1 MKKMM
6 SFAII
11 TGLFIL
17 GIWFSETKPRIMG
30 RQPVP
35 TEFNENK
42 SKRKDF
48 KNQRK
53 EYIKNMHRAHPDVD
67 WVKMDAES
75 RKIRT
80 DKVRKLR
87 EELSLSRDDGLLNNQ
102 FEQISRDLSGV
113 WNERGSNNLSG
124 RIRTSEI
131 DWENELIYCASSGG
145 NIWRGSLEG
154 ENWTSL
160 NDYMQITG
168 ITMLRV
174 VYFENTRRLLIGS
187 GEHFYYTDDD
197 GVTLE
202 ESTGLEFLSGYGS
215 LKRSVVRENDNE
227 IFLLVNEGSG
237 SWNEVAAIY
246 QSIDFGQS
254 FTKILTL
261 DYSAGLSSSQGSG
274 HFDIWTPRYF
284 DGDVYLLNDNDFYR
298 VTENDGLEFVG
309 VIPASDIGDNLLT
322 GGMGTNYPFFYAHV
336 NGRIYHSQN
345 GGSTWIDKGNSPQWY
360 FSINSFNSSNINREN
375 IYWGGMESFRS
386 TNSGS
391 NWTLVNNWWDYYG
404 SEETKLHA
412 DIPEI
417 RFFLDSEYNEVAL
430 IGTDGGLYFSDD
442 GLQTVQNLSMS
453 GLGVSQYYSTYTKKT
468 EPFHLYAGAQ
478 DQGFQRSLYP
488 EDEVLNFE
496 QSISGD
502 YGHLVSGDGGETIW
516 CNYPGFTMY
525 YPNPLTNTGGETIDF
540 PGSGH
545 LWLAPLMAD
554 PYDGTK
560 AYLGGGGL
568 SGGNH
573 LFHLSMGGWS
583 LSYEEESYSFNGTV
597 SAMAFSPLEPE
608 HRYVLTSGG
617 SFYHS
622 SDDGINWQKTIGF
635 NGPSSHY
642 FYGSTIW
649 ASENTPEKLII
660 GGSGY
665 SNSPVYISYNHGASF
680 EPLNDGLPNT
690 LVYKLTGTPND
701 QYFFAATEVGPYVY
715 ISDDDNWSDLSGIS
729 APDQTYW
736 TVEYIP
742 ELNTARFAT
751 YGRGIWDFVLELNS
765 EISGDVNF
773 DEMVNIQDI
782 ILLVNFVLGIEEPTS
797 PQLSAGDINGDDFLN
812 IQDII
817 ATINIILYR

>member
-1 MKKMM
+1 M
-6 SFAII
+6 
-11 TGLFIL
+11 
-17 GIWFSETKPRIMG
+17 ETNSPIKG
-30 RQPVP
+30 VQPVP
-35 TEFNENK
+35 TEIVEKK

-48 KNQRK
+48 KQHRK
-53 EYIKNMHRAHPDVD
+53 EYMQQMHQAHPDTD
-67 WVKMDAES
+67 WKKMDVDT
-75 RKIRT
+75 RKMRT
-80 DKVRKLR
+80 DNVRKLR
-87 EELSLSRDDGLLNNQ
+87 EKLSLSRDGSLINNQ
-102 FEQISRDLSGV
+102 VEQISRDLNGV

-174 VYFENTRRLLIGS
+174 VNFDNTRRLLIGS
-187 GEHFYYTDDD
+187 GGYFYFTDDD
-197 GVTLE
+197 GGTLE
-202 ESTGLEFLSGYGS
+202 QSTGLDFLSDWGS
-215 LKRSVVRENDNE
+215 VKRTIVKESDGAVYLLANIWQNDGWHE
-227 IFLLVNEGSG
+227 VGAIFKSTNHGE
-237 SWNEVAAIY
+237 
-246 QSIDFGQS
+246 S
-254 FTKILTL
+254 FTKIITL
-261 DYSAGLSSSQGSG
+261 NSSVGIPNLEGSN
-274 HFDIWTPRYF
+274 HYDIWTPRYF
-284 DGDVYLLNDNDFYR
+284 EGDIYLLHNDEFYR
-298 VTENDGLEFVG
+298 ITEDDELEFVAY
-309 VIPASDIGDNLLT
+309 IPATGSGENLLT
-322 GGMGTNYPFFYAHV
+322 GGMGSNYPFLYAHV
-336 NGRIYHSQN
+336 GTRIYHSQN
-345 GGSTWIDKGNSPQWY
+345 GGVSWIDKGERPQWW
-360 FSINSFNSSNINREN
+360 FTLNSFNSSNTNREH
-375 IYWGGMESFRS
+375 IYWGGMEAFRS

-404 SEETKLHA
+404 SEATKLHA

-417 RFFLDSEYNEVAL
+417 RFFLDQEYNEVAL
-430 IGTDGGLYFSDD
+430 IGTDGGLYFSDN

-453 GLGVSQYYSTYTKKT
+453 GLGVGQYYSTYTKKT
-468 EPFHLYAGAQ
+468 EPYHLYAGAQ
-478 DQGFQRSLYP
+478 DQGFQRSLHP
-488 EDEVLNFE
+488 GVGILNFE

-525 YPNPLTNTGGETIDF
+525 YPDPMTNGGGETLDF

-597 SAMAFSPLEPE
+597 SAMAFSSLEPE
-608 HRYVLTSGG
+608 HRYVLTSQG

-622 SDDGINWQKTIGF
+622 SNNGNLWQLSNGFDG
-635 NGPSSHY
+635 PDAHY

-649 ASENTPEKLII
+649 ASENAPGKLII

-665 SNSPVYISYNHGASF
+665 SNSPVYISYDHGVNF
-680 EPLNDGLPNT
+680 EVLNNGLPNT
-690 LVYKLTGTPND
+690 LVYKLAGTPND
-701 QYFFAATEVGPYVY
+701 QSFFAATEVGPYVY
-715 ISDDDNWSDLSGIS
+715 ISDDEGWTDLSGIS

-751 YGRGIWDFVLELNS
+751 YGRGIWDFVLDLNS
-765 EISGDVNF
+765 VIPGDINF
-773 DEMVNIQDI
+773 DETVNIQDV
-782 ILLVNFVLGIEEPTS
+782 ILLVNFVLGIDDPDDS
-797 PQLSAGDINGDDFLN
+797 QFSAGDVNGDDILN

-817 ATINIILYR
+817 STINIILDR

>member
-1 MKKMM
+1 M

-375 IYWGGMESFRS
+375 IYWG
-386 TNSGS
+386 
-391 NWTLVNNWWDYYG
+391 V
-404 SEETKLHA
+404 
-412 DIPEI
+412 
-417 RFFLDSEYNEVAL
+417 
-430 IGTDGGLYFSDD
+430 IG
-442 GLQTVQNLSMS
+442 
-453 GLGVSQYYSTYTKKT
+453 
-468 EPFHLYAGAQ
+468 H
-478 DQGFQRSLYP
+478 
-488 EDEVLNFE
+488 
-496 QSISGD
+496 
-502 YGHLVSGDGGETIW
+502 W
-516 CNYPGFTMY
+516 
-525 YPNPLTNTGGETIDF
+525 
-540 PGSGH
+540 
-545 LWLAPLMAD
+545 
-554 PYDGTK
+554 
-560 AYLGGGGL
+560 
-568 SGGNH
+568 
-573 LFHLSMGGWS
+573 
-583 LSYEEESYSFNGTV
+583 
-597 SAMAFSPLEPE
+597 
-608 HRYVLTSGG
+608 
-617 SFYHS
+617 
-622 SDDGINWQKTIGF
+622 
-635 NGPSSHY
+635 
-642 FYGSTIW
+642 
-649 ASENTPEKLII
+649 
-660 GGSGY
+660 
-665 SNSPVYISYNHGASF
+665 
-680 EPLNDGLPNT
+680 
-690 LVYKLTGTPND
+690 
-701 QYFFAATEVGPYVY
+701 
-715 ISDDDNWSDLSGIS
+715 
-729 APDQTYW
+729 
-736 TVEYIP
+736 
-742 ELNTARFAT
+742 
-751 YGRGIWDFVLELNS
+751 
-765 EISGDVNF
+765 
-773 DEMVNIQDI
+773 
-782 ILLVNFVLGIEEPTS
+782 
-797 PQLSAGDINGDDFLN
+797 
-812 IQDII
+812 
-817 ATINIILYR
+817 